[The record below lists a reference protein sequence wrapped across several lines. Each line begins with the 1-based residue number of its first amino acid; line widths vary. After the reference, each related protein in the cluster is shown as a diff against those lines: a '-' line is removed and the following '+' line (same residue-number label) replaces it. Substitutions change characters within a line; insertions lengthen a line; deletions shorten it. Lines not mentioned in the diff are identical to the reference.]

1 MFFLHEKAAPSSPA
15 HLADEAWCH
24 IYTAGVTLLR
34 SFFSG
39 RGGSLIVHELKPWSS
54 VCKSAWLH
62 SVHDAMKPYILAAM
76 HFIIMP
82 SLLFPH
88 SLSLSYAMWGGAS
101 CALCPLVKWFQ
112 LVTFIEGCARF

>member
-1 MFFLHEKAAPSSPA
+1 M
-15 HLADEAWCH
+15 
-24 IYTAGVTLLR
+24 
-34 SFFSG
+34 
-39 RGGSLIVHELKPWSS
+39 IVHELKPGSS
-54 VCKSAWLH
+54 VCKSAWIH
-62 SVHDAMKPYILAAM
+62 SVHDAMKPYILAAV

-112 LVTFIEGCARF
+112 LATFIEGCARLMLAQYAGFFMLLASPERKW